1 MKEIKDIHLKADAVL
16 SLFEQIIN
24 TVSYDHFYEFR
35 EDIVKKSTNEEEFIQ
50 LNEHL
55 CSTLLESCVVF
66 LYEDVLSKPKFKD
79 VQDQIFD
86 YLEEE
91 LGPEL
96 SSERALRIE
105 MLYVKHYNAMFNF
118 SKIMIDNLA
127 DKITIKLK

>member
-16 SLFEQIIN
+16 SLFDQIVS
-24 TVSYDHFYEFR
+24 TVSYDHFYEFKD
-35 EDIVKKSTNEEEFIQ
+35 EIVKKSTNEDEFIQ
-50 LNEHL
+50 LNEQL
-55 CSTLLESCVVF
+55 CSTLLESCVAF
-66 LYEDVLSKPKFKD
+66 LYEDVLSKLKFKD
-79 VQDQIFD
+79 VQEQIFEH
-86 YLEEE
+86 LEEE

-96 SSERALRIE
+96 ASERALRIE